1 MNNQNRNSFE
11 TIENL
16 GAKAGQVVK
25 QTVAVVGQDI
35 SEQLGLKEI
44 SKDKKEEIKKEDQN
58 KKAVVARNLDAINKQ
73 IAEIKKRREQ
83 KQEQVKHVD
92 NQAKKQNEF
101 EKKKKESLLAKIIKS
116 QQGTKEGVNRVG
128 G

>member
-25 QTVAVVGQDI
+25 QTATVVSQDLA
-35 SEQLGLKEI
+35 EQLGLKEVP
-44 SKDKKEEIKKEDQN
+44 KDKKDEIKKDEQN
-58 KKAVVARNLDAINKQ
+58 KKALVARNLDAINKQ
-73 IAEIKKRREQ
+73 IAEIRKKREH
-83 KQEQVKHVD
+83 KDEQVKQVD
-92 NQAKKQNEF
+92 TQVKKQNEF